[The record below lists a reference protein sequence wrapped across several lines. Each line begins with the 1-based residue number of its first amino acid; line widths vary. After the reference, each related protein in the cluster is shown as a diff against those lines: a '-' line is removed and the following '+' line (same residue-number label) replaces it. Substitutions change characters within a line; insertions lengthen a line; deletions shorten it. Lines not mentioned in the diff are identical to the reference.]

1 MKSNLFKQSLL
12 TVGIVAAMGVA
23 NTANAA
29 QPSGDSAAAPIPINN
44 VARATYLVTGTTQ
57 QQTSISNTVTVN
69 VTETGAFTL
78 LATST
83 PADDTNED
91 LTINPQAN
99 QSATFLHT
107 LENNGNITDTYTI
120 DLAQLGG
127 TDDDFDYSGFTIS
140 YVTNLNATS
149 QSINSG
155 GTITLAKDEKATIT
169 IVATSNIART
179 LNQNGI
185 FTVTASSQYLEGR
198 GGAATTYQAVNT
210 DNALTKTPI
219 YAITKSANTNLNNN
233 TFDAANAGAYVNYSI
248 LIENEGNAAA
258 SAFTVVDRL
267 PLGLIVDDTVVPTV
281 GGVALTAGQFS
292 VSSDGRTLTIP
303 NQNLAIGA
311 DLTVTLRAIKDP
323 DETIATDAVLLNVAE
338 VQDNTLSDVNA
349 NTPDLIDRSDDEN
362 TLETNY
368 EGNSGFGTDDDDDA
382 SVTTRNQVRNITI
395 TNPINQEIPLLSAN
409 NIYTY
414 TIANEGTDITE
425 ADATGEVFFTVAP
438 TTAIDQIT
446 IERVFVDTNSDGVFD
461 AADGDIELT
470 ANGGNY
476 DLNQA
481 VPAGLAPNA
490 NVKISVQLSSNGV
503 SNNTTNVNN
512 IGAQEVMAINVTA
525 QTPVDGT
532 AVPAVAT
539 ATNTTTLQGLNLTK
553 AQAVASCTSP
563 GTLTYVSTNLTGEP
577 GQCIYYRLTA
587 KNTFTE
593 TAKVLKTVAITDDI
607 DTTRVTYD
615 TANYS
620 SVTDGGSAGAT
631 QSYDTTNSIIT
642 ATFATLNAS
651 ETGTVDFKTT
661 ISATGKITP

>member
-1 MKSNLFKQSLL
+1 MKSNTFNYSLL
-12 TVGIVAAMGVA
+12 AVGVAALMGVA
-23 NTANAA
+23 GTANAA

-44 VARATYLVTGTTQ
+44 VASATYLVTGTTQ
-57 QQTSISNTVTVN
+57 QQTSTSNIVTVN

-83 PADDTNED
+83 PADDTNEN

-99 QSATFLHT
+99 QSATFIHT
-107 LENNGNITDTYTI
+107 LQNNGNITDTYSIT
-120 DLAQLGG
+120 L
-127 TDDDFDYSGFTIS
+127 DDEDTNDNFDYSSYTITYTTDS
-140 YVTNLNATS
+140 GQTGTITS
-149 QSINSG
+149 GQ
-155 GTITLAKDEKATIT
+155 TITLAKNEIATIT

-179 LNQNGI
+179 VNQNGI

-219 YAITKSANTNLNNN
+219 FAITKSANTNLNNN
-233 TFDAANAGAYVNYSI
+233 VFDAGNTGAYIDYTIVI
-248 LIENEGNAAA
+248 KNEGNAAA
-258 SAFTVVDRL
+258 SAFNIVDRL
-267 PLGLIVDDTVVPTV
+267 PLGLVIDTTVAPTV
-281 GGVALTAGQFS
+281 GGTALTAGQFTTS
-292 VSSDGRTLTIP
+292 ADGRTLTITD
-303 NQNLAIGA
+303 QDLAINA
-311 DLTVTLRAIKDP
+311 DLTVTLRAIKDANQ
-323 DETIATDAVLLNVAE
+323 TIATDAVLLNVAE
-338 VQDNTLSDVNA
+338 VQDDTLNNDGITNA
-349 NTPDLIDRSDDEN
+349 DLIDRSDDQVADEN
-362 TLETNY
+362 NY
-368 EGNSGFGTDDDDDA
+368 EGNSGLGVDNDDDA
-382 SVTTRNQVRNITI
+382 SVTTRNQLRNITI

-631 QSYDTTNSIIT
+631 QAYDTTNSVIT
-642 ATFATLNAS
+642 ATFAELKAS